1 MFPEGT
7 NTNTKR
13 VSGIL
18 SHTGCCT
25 VLVCILDSAAWRD
38 TLSVLAARGR
48 AQVSIAAATTDW
60 PKRIRDM
67 RYDDQDDH
75 GTAD

>member
-1 MFPEGT
+1 MRIVGRAWAGNYDTSWIPKFS
-7 NTNTKR
+7 
-13 VSGIL
+13 V
-18 SHTGCCT
+18 
-25 VLVCILDSAAWRD
+25 AWRD

-48 AQVSIAAATTDW
+48 AQVSVAAATTDW